1 MARNK
6 AKSASI
12 AIASAAQRG
21 ATLLGVMAFAST
33 SGGLVAHASPDGGAF
48 YVTICLG
55 DGSPPLSIPFSEEP
69 GQTPDPAPTKQACH
83 SGCGTIERR
92 RGDKFA
98 RLR

>member
-1 MARNK
+1 MARNR
-6 AKSASI
+6 AKSAAI
-12 AIASAAQRG
+12 VIASLARRSVAAF
-21 ATLLGVMAFAST
+21 GVIAFAST

-92 RGDKFA
+92 RGGKFA
-98 RLR
+98 